1 MTTIQFDKK
10 LKCGNDFVAVE
21 VIDVLNEVKVGNLY
35 LPDSFGSNSRLAHC
49 RVTDVGMKAKE
60 KLGIEVGDYVMI
72 DRLST
77 FAWTAPSAVLKYDSV
92 IMKTNES
99 KSEYFPLKDCAFIE
113 PDQKEDSTN
122 VNGVFVVN
130 YDKRLN
136 LGTIVKKNF
145 DKNDEYPFD
154 IGSRVMLVKGGD
166 MVDLGDN
173 KIYIYKKDMVI
184 CTVED
189 K

>member
-10 LKCGNDFVAVE
+10 LKCGNDFVAVI
-21 VIDVLNEVKVGNLY
+21 VLDVMNEAKVGNVY
-35 LPDSFGSNSRLAHC
+35 LPDSFGANSRLAHC
-49 RVTDVGMKAKE
+49 RVTDVGVNAKN
-60 KLGIEVGDYVMI
+60 KLGIEIGDYVMI

-99 KSEYFPLKDCAFIE
+99 KSEYFPLKDCVFVE
-113 PDQKEDSTN
+113 PDKKDDTTN

-136 LGTIVKKNF
+136 LGTIIKKNF
-145 DKNDEYPFD
+145 DKTDEYPFD
-154 IGSRVMLVKGGD
+154 VNDRVMLVKGGD
-166 MVDLGDN
+166 MINLGET
-173 KIYIYKKDMVI
+173 KIHIFKKDMII

-189 K
+189 E

>member
-10 LKCGNDFVAVE
+10 LICGNDFVAVE
-21 VIDVLNEVKVGNLY
+21 VLDVLNEVKVGNVY

-49 RVTDVGMKAKE
+49 KVTDVGVHAKA

-92 IMKTNES
+92 IMKTNAD

-113 PDQKEDSTN
+113 PDKKDGTTD
-122 VNGVFVVN
+122 VNGVLVVN

-145 DKNDEYPFD
+145 DKTEEYPFD
-154 IGSRVMLVKGGD
+154 VGDRVMLVKGGD
-166 MVDLGDN
+166 MVDLGET

-184 CTVED
+184 CTIEE

>member
-1 MTTIQFDKK
+1 MTTIKFDKK
-10 LKCGNDFVAVE
+10 LKCGADFVAVE

-35 LPDSFGSNSRLAHC
+35 LPDSFGANSRLAHC
-49 RVTDVGMKAKE
+49 KVTDVGTSAKD
-60 KLGIEVGDYVMI
+60 KLGIEVGDYVMV

-92 IMKTNES
+92 IMKTDS
-99 KSEYFPLKDCAFIE
+99 TKSDYFPLKDCVFIE
-113 PDQKEDSTN
+113 PDKKEDATE
-122 VNGVFVVN
+122 VNGVLVVN

-145 DKNDEYPFD
+145 DKEDSYPFD
-154 IGSRVMLVKGGD
+154 VGDKVMLVKGGD
-166 MVDLGDN
+166 MVDLGDK